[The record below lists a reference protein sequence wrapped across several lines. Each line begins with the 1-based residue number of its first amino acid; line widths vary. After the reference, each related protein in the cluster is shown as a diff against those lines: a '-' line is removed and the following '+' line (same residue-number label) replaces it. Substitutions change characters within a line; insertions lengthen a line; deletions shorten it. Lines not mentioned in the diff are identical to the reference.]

1 MKTSILPFE
10 ILMCAFP
17 GLSKEEAE
25 DIIGVSELHSF
36 PPNTVVCCE
45 GAYET
50 TFYII
55 LEGEVEV
62 TKLINP
68 NEVRVLKHL
77 RAGDFFG
84 EMAIIHNSPRA
95 ATVTTVLPTTTLV
108 IQKEAFS
115 RLLETNSSLSLAM
128 IREVSRRLRENDEMA
143 IEDLRL
149 KAKEL
154 AEAYQ
159 QLAELDFARRQF
171 LTTIAHELRTPL
183 MAASG
188 YMQVI
193 LSGKLQGETLSS
205 ALNTVGRNLQD
216 IITLVNDILFL
227 QEMDLILPEFQPADI
242 GDVIA
247 IVVEQQRAQAER
259 NRVDLKLV
267 VPSDLPPVNADS
279 KSLVRAFAAILNN
292 AIKFSPDGGEVLI
305 EISHDHRWMHIMFQD
320 HGVGIPLEALPKI
333 FDRFFHLD
341 NIGGRLFRGIGLG
354 LSIARQVIEQ
364 HQGSIEVQS
373 EPGKGSI
380 FTVHLPLHTQSD

>member
-1 MKTSILPFE
+1 MKTSILPLE
-10 ILMCAFP
+10 ILMRAFP
-17 GLSKEEAE
+17 GLGKEEAE

-36 PPNTVVCCE
+36 PPNTMVCCE

-77 RAGDFFG
+77 KAGDFFG
-84 EMAIIHNSPRA
+84 EMAIIHNAPRA

-115 RLLETNSSLSLAM
+115 KLLETNSSMSLAM
-128 IREVSRRLRENDEMA
+128 VREVSRRLRENDEMA

-193 LSGKLQGETLSS
+193 LSGKLQEEALSS
-205 ALNTVGRNLQD
+205 ALNTVGRNLQE
-216 IITLVNDILFL
+216 IIALVNDILFL
-227 QEMDLILPEFQPADI
+227 QEMDLILPEFQPTDI
-242 GDVIA
+242 DSVIA
-247 IVVEQQRAQAER
+247 IAVEQQRAYATR
-259 NRVDLKLV
+259 NKVDLKLTI
-267 VPSDLPPVNADS
+267 PSGLPPVNADA

-305 EISHDHRWMHIMFQD
+305 EVSCDRHLIHILFQD
-320 HGVGIPLEALPKI
+320 HGVGITPEALPKI

-341 NIGGRLFRGIGLG
+341 NIGGHLFRGIGLG

-364 HQGSIEVQS
+364 HHGSIEVRS

-380 FTVHLPLHTQSD
+380 FIVHLPQLTKSD